1 MMEIFDTIGSYINKI
16 TTFFH
21 TLFEAIKDSIAE
33 MQAWIEYLPAGLIAS
48 AVIIVVLL
56 VIFRVLG
63 R

>member
-1 MMEIFDTIGSYINKI
+1 MIEFFETIGSYINKI
-16 TTFFH
+16 TTFFD
-21 TLFEAIKDSIAE
+21 TLFQAVKDSIAE
-33 MQAWIEYLPAGLIAS
+33 MQSWIGYLPAGLIAS